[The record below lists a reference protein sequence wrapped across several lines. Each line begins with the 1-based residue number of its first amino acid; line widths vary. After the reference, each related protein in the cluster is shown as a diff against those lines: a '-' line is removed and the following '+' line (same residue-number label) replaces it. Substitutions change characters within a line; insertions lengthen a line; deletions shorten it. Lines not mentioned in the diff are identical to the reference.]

1 MFDARTRGNIR
12 KEIKVQRDDS
22 SINIKMPTCGVN
34 ANILSFKEYN
44 LLVLKIPTSLD
55 LRPDNPNFLFRPKK
69 NMINKYKNK

>member
-1 MFDARTRGNIR
+1 
-12 KEIKVQRDDS
+12 
-22 SINIKMPTCGVN
+22 MPTCGVN

-69 NMINKYKNK
+69 NIINKYKNN